1 MADIQAAGEIIKWAV
16 NGVTILLMIIAA
28 SLAIKKKNNIKRIKT
43 TRMQKKRI
51 K

>member
-28 SLAIKKKNNIKRIKT
+28 SLAIKKTMCHHTLKGVVCKGT
-43 TRMQKKRI
+43 CF
-51 K
+51 